1 MRVFWR
7 FLQLYLLLF
16 FVCLAESLYAAPKY
30 YFKQISLENGLSQS
44 SVKCVLV
51 DERGVMWIGTRFGL
65 NRFDREKI
73 TVYQE
78 ERENLHSLPY
88 NDIVFLEEDAEGNI
102 WVGTS
107 RGLACFERDT
117 QKFMR
122 QEIDGQP
129 LVAACSLLMPEGIYF
144 LGKQGVFCYSY
155 AEKKMIRCKFKE
167 SPFEFSPN
175 YVYLY
180 DEKERK
186 VILSFLE
193 KGLWWYSLDTGDM
206 ERVSFIPKGNIP
218 SMYIDSFKRIWVA
231 IYNKGVFCYDREGRL
246 QEHLETPKRLTHNI
260 VQDMCEKDGELW
272 LATDGGGIN
281 IYNYKNKTVR
291 AIMHLP
297 GDRHSLPVNSFAC
310 LYIDDEV
317 SCVLSARNRWR
328 RCSNDDSLRPQQG
341 VTSGYARKVRDKGDK
356 VRKSHRALYP
366 SYVGYSRSVSFPPR
380 NGKRCDRRLIT
391 CHRHYPGYR
400 RSNLCNP

>member
-78 ERENLHSLPY
+78 ERENPNSLPY
-88 NDIVFLEEDAEGNI
+88 NDIVFLEEDAEGNV

-107 RGLACFERDT
+107 RGLAYFDRGT
-117 QKFMR
+117 RKFVR

-193 KGLWWYSLDTGDM
+193 KGLWWYSLYTGDM

-246 QEHLETPKRLTHNI
+246 QEHLETPERLTHNI
-260 VQDMCEKDGELW
+260 VQDMCEKDGKQSKI
-272 LATDGGGIN
+272 G
-281 IYNYKNKTVR
+281 
-291 AIMHLP
+291 
-297 GDRHSLPVNSFAC
+297 S
-310 LYIDDEV
+310 
-317 SCVLSARNRWR
+317 
-328 RCSNDDSLRPQQG
+328 
-341 VTSGYARKVRDKGDK
+341 
-356 VRKSHRALYP
+356 
-366 SYVGYSRSVSFPPR
+366 
-380 NGKRCDRRLIT
+380 
-391 CHRHYPGYR
+391 
-400 RSNLCNP
+400 

>member
-78 ERENLHSLPY
+78 ERENPHSLPY

-117 QKFMR
+117 QKFIR

-129 LVAACSLLMPEGIYF
+129 MVAACSLLMPEGIYF

-155 AEKKMIRCKFKE
+155 AEKKMNRCKFKE
-167 SPFEFSPN
+167 SPFDFSPN
-175 YVYLY
+175 
-180 DEKERK
+180 
-186 VILSFLE
+186 
-193 KGLWWYSLDTGDM
+193 
-206 ERVSFIPKGNIP
+206 
-218 SMYIDSFKRIWVA
+218 
-231 IYNKGVFCYDREGRL
+231 
-246 QEHLETPKRLTHNI
+246 
-260 VQDMCEKDGELW
+260 
-272 LATDGGGIN
+272 
-281 IYNYKNKTVR
+281 
-291 AIMHLP
+291 
-297 GDRHSLPVNSFAC
+297 
-310 LYIDDEV
+310 
-317 SCVLSARNRWR
+317 
-328 RCSNDDSLRPQQG
+328 
-341 VTSGYARKVRDKGDK
+341 
-356 VRKSHRALYP
+356 
-366 SYVGYSRSVSFPPR
+366 
-380 NGKRCDRRLIT
+380 
-391 CHRHYPGYR
+391 
-400 RSNLCNP
+400 